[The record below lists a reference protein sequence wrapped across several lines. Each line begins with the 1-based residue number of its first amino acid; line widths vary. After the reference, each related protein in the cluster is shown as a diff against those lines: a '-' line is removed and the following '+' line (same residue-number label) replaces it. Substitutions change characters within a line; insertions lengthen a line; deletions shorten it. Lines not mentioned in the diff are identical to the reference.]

1 MAKLDARQVVNQIEP
16 TTKAAR
22 LRTVMPDIERK
33 LAAGVRL
40 AQIHQG
46 LVDAG
51 FELTLATLKTYLHRY
66 RKKHA
71 AAGTEPM
78 PMATARLDQRPAGD
92 EPHTAG
98 NTAVSIQELDRLM
111 HPDPAEQATEL
122 ARYERVARQR
132 RRSRTHESSDH

>member
-1 MAKLDARQVVNQIEP
+1 MAKLDARQMVNQIEP
-16 TTKAAR
+16 ATKAAR
-22 LRTVMPDIERK
+22 LRAVMPDIERK

-40 AQIHQG
+40 AQIHQA

-51 FELTLATLKTYLHRY
+51 FELTLAALKTYLHRY

-71 AAGTEPM
+71 AGTKPM

-122 ARYERVARQR
+122 ARYERLAKQR
-132 RRSRTHESSDH
+132 RRSRNHESSDH